1 MTTCAPLTADR
12 GAVQLTFFQEE
23 SPAKDS
29 AEQASS
35 SESST
40 PATSGRTRSGSSKS
54 AARRGSSSKTW
65 TALHRSTIGASFS
78 KTLRRQGMMLAGV
91 CSVLEMWAL
100 PIFGKESGCSPQTQ
114 EPLRWQTPVADDCVE
129 RTAGKFNSR
138 GEPKLSAQAQ
148 MWPTPTVCEM
158 TTGCGYQKSGDRICP
173 TLTGETGATPTASD
187 GKGAGKNQHT
197 LTLDRQVKN
206 EEQPG
211 GLLNPTWVEWLM
223 GFPIGWT
230 DPVGG
235 PSSEDFHEWLES
247 NRTALTAYVA
257 AATVR
262 FHSPSAQHGSC

>member
-1 MTTCAPLTADR
+1 MAADCSPTSSSATRPSAPLNENRTARPYYVPARNKTSYRSSQSMTTCAPLTADR

-65 TALHRSTIGASFS
+65 TALHRSTIGESFC

-91 CSVLEMWAL
+91 CSALEMWVL
-100 PIFGKESGCSPQTQ
+100 PTFASGSGCSQLTQ
-114 EPLRWQTPVADDCVE
+114 KTFFQPAPWQQEDQ
-129 RTAGKFNSR
+129 GW
-138 GEPKLSAQAQ
+138 
-148 MWPTPTVCEM
+148 WPTPCSRDFR
-158 TTGCGYQKSGDRICP
+158 SGNLSPEAYEHARSTRSSLP
-173 TLTGETGATPTASD
+173 LPE
-187 GKGAGKNQHT
+187 
-197 LTLDRQVKN
+197 LL
-206 EEQPG
+206 G

-223 GFPIGWT
+223 GWPIDWT
-230 DPVGG
+230 DPDGG
-235 PSSEDFHEWLES
+235 PSREDFHEWLES

-262 FHSPSAQHGSC
+262 YHSAKPSHGSC